1 LNIEPYNNV
10 TPNDPVSMA
19 WGVEELKK
27 YISELRY
34 LSHGEIDGNFD
45 PMVYNGNG
53 L

>member
-1 LNIEPYNNV
+1 M
-10 TPNDPVSMA
+10 DPVSMA

-34 LSHGEIDGNFD
+34 LSHGELNGDFD
-45 PMVYNGNG
+45 PIIYNGNG